1 MVNIDV
7 GDIFGPYTGH
17 DAKRLEDAH
26 PAFSPQQIRNATRF
40 VSGVDQRLQGHLNDR
55 LKAADA
61 ELHQRY
67 ELLDDQAI
75 ELKEAIQKVV
85 RRLQSGRLTAADA
98 RKEIARIGTAKRE
111 LNERAEQLRHDDDS
125 LQAMAEMSPED
136 YESEYLATTPAL
148 KRQLPVFTPDML
160 NAR

>member
-1 MVNIDV
+1 MVNFDV
-7 GDIFGPYTGH
+7 GDLFGPYTGH
-17 DAKRLEDAH
+17 DAKRLLDT
-26 PAFSPQQIRNATRF
+26 FSGSPQQVRNATRF
-40 VSGVDQRLQGHLNDR
+40 AYAVEKRIQGHINDR

-61 ELHQRY
+61 ELHDRY

-75 ELKEAIQKVV
+75 ELKEDIQKVV
-85 RRLQSGRLTAADA
+85 RRLQSGRLTAAEA

-111 LNERAEQLRHDDDS
+111 ISERAEQLRHDDES

-148 KRQLPVFTPDML
+148 KRQLPILTADML

>member
-7 GDIFGPYTGH
+7 GDIFGGYTGA
-17 DAKRLEDAH
+17 DAKRLLDT
-26 PAFSPQQIRNATRF
+26 FSGSPQQVRNVSRF
-40 VSGVDQRLQGHLNDR
+40 AYAVEKRIQGHINDR

-61 ELHQRY
+61 ELHDRY

-75 ELKEAIQKVV
+75 ELNEAIQKTV
-85 RRLQSGRLTAADA
+85 RGIKSGRLTAAEG

-125 LQAMAEMSPED
+125 LQAMAEMSPES
-136 YESEYLATTPAL
+136 YEEEYLATTPAL
-148 KRQLPVFTPDML
+148 KRQLPVLTPDML